1 MKSESGFS
9 LAMTSQPFLKTKV
22 SNCGTSG
29 CKKEQLTPQE
39 VEKVMTDNFA
49 GDAYPSI
56 SWHFSLYASACILYF

>member
-56 SWHFSLYASACILYF
+56 N